1 MLKTSPDV
9 QQVQSFWLKSDEKS
23 VKSFLCCRNLI
34 YICDL
39 LSRTMPASPNESVLS
54 VLNVQVIKKCFFDTV
69 RMKRK
74 AEAAQNKK
82 QLPK

>member
-1 MLKTSPDV
+1 
-9 QQVQSFWLKSDEKS
+9 
-23 VKSFLCCRNLI
+23 
-34 YICDL
+34 
-39 LSRTMPASPNESVLS
+39 MPASPNESVLS
-54 VLNVQVIKKCFFDTV
+54 VLNVQVIKFFFFDTV